1 MNFSRP
7 FHNAFKNFN
16 HTLTQVYNDKN
27 LIKAR
32 IQVVA
37 SCANSRKSRDSF
49 QLCMDANLRLKAQ
62 GALGKIELCSS
73 MYSSSS
79 RMSLSESL

>member
-1 MNFSRP
+1 MEDFFFLFFVAFSECL
-7 FHNAFKNFN
+7 NFN

-62 GALGKIELCSS
+62 GAPGKIELCST
-73 MYSSSS
+73 
-79 RMSLSESL
+79 

>member
-1 MNFSRP
+1 MVVFP
-7 FHNAFKNFN
+7 ECLDFN

-62 GALGKIELCSS
+62 GAPGEIELCS
-73 MYSSSS
+73 M
-79 RMSLSESL
+79 